1 MDLFDVG
8 APDDAVARRDHLD
21 RQVLER
27 LEGRLC
33 LTAVEREDVGVVLLG
48 LVVEHGEVVLV
59 VEAAAGGEVLAE
71 GVVRE
76 EDLLLG
82 AVGDHAVGPVEHRGR
97 HELQRALAEGERV
110 AGLDALVGQVA
121 VAGLSPLRPCGM
133 LVMTLAFG
141 QCAIMKGREPEWS
154 GSTWLEMM

>member
-1 MDLFDVG
+1 MMPWPV
-8 APDDAVARRDHLD
+8 DHLD

-71 GVVRE
+71 GVIRE

-97 HELQRALAEGERV
+97 HELQRAFAERERV
-110 AGLDALVGQVA
+110 AGLDAFVGRA
-121 VAGLSPLRPCGM
+121 LRPLRPCGM

-141 QCAIMKGREPEWS
+141 QWVIMKGREPEWS
-154 GSTWLEMM
+154 GST